1 LIKKESVKSEEEA
14 MGMNIKPKT
23 AIALIC
29 AILTVTF
36 FYDYEMF
43 KGLLVWALGG
53 AIVLLMNVAF
63 FGNLIAMVMKNKDV
77 QDLIRLFREAKD
89 RLEKLLENQKN
100 GYAVHG

>member
-1 LIKKESVKSEEEA
+1 MKI
-14 MGMNIKPKT
+14 NPKI
-23 AIALIC
+23 AIASII
-29 AILTVTF
+29 AILAISYVID
-36 FYDYEMF
+36 YDMF

-89 RLEKLLENQKN
+89 RLEKILENQKN
-100 GYAVHG
+100 GNH